1 MLADR
6 YTRTRRPG
14 GRFADAPTRL
24 PVWFMPAVLTVLA
37 LLAWAT
43 HSHSR
48 PPAPA
53 GGSTGAATP
62 IVEGWATYYADAFQG
77 LPMANGRPFDMR
89 DPTITAANDWPL
101 GTVLEVRRV
110 PGSPWEAILTPD
122 ERAAFY
128 SERLVVRVTDRGDF
142 NHPLDLSAAAFAR
155 LGRPAEGVIR
165 VAVRALTVPVAE

>member
-6 YTRTRRPG
+6 YSRPRRTG

-24 PVWFMPAVLTVLA
+24 PMWFMPALLMVLA
-37 LLAWAT
+37 VLAWAT
-43 HSHSR
+43 RGHSHL
-48 PPAPA
+48 PVPA
-53 GGSTGAATP
+53 GDLAASGAP
-62 IVEGWATYYADAFQG
+62 VVEGWATYYADAFQG
-77 LPMANGRPFDMR
+77 RPMANGRPFDMR
-89 DPTITAANDWPL
+89 DPTTAAANDWPL

-110 PGSPWEAILTPD
+110 PGSPWEATLSPD

-128 SERLVVRVTDRGDF
+128 GERLIVRVTDRGDF

-165 VAVRALTVPVAE
+165 VTVRAVTIPTAK